1 VENKCFHRHT
11 GEGDRKRDDGLHGS
25 GPRRVSK
32 ASPTSFISS
41 TRCRSKKLTHAQG
54 GKFKLLL
61 VLPKE
66 YPFKPPTINFVTRI
80 WHPNVTFDEKGS
92 MCIGI
97 LKSEAWKP
105 SSKIL
110 NILLATQSLLV
121 EPNPDDALE
130 ASAAEMFKNNR
141 KGFEKEAKK
150 YVEKYASGK

>member
-1 VENKCFHRHT
+1 M
-11 GEGDRKRDDGLHGS
+11 
-25 GPRRVSK
+25 K
-32 ASPTSFISS
+32 ASTAVAPGGSAKRHPLHSFLSKGQ
-41 TRCRSKKLTHAQG
+41 TLKKLTHAQG

>member
-1 VENKCFHRHT
+1 
-11 GEGDRKRDDGLHGS
+11 
-25 GPRRVSK
+25 
-32 ASPTSFISS
+32 
-41 TRCRSKKLTHAQG
+41 
-54 GKFKLLL
+54 
-61 VLPKE
+61 
-66 YPFKPPTINFVTRI
+66 
-80 WHPNVTFDEKGS
+80 